1 MRKVGLTNRQDKYIS
16 VLGSLKVFG
25 GKRHISA
32 THVRLITDP
41 NEIAHHALKA
51 QWVSLS
57 LRGASEGGGG
67 GAGAAAAVSCSLMI
81 FGTQLMH

>member
-57 LRGASEGGGG
+57 LRGASEGGGA
-67 GAGAAAAVSCSLMI
+67 GAGAAAAVSYSLTI
-81 FGTQLMH
+81 LGAQLIY